1 GTVGAAVVIFM
12 SNRTQGAEQALLRAS
27 GATER
32 TVFASALWQG
42 VIYVVTACLLASLVL
57 VGTAVV
63 AATALAR
70 FIPAVPVVD
79 LGAASLLVA
88 LGLVLTASATVLPEL
103 ARLRE
108 PVASQLAAT

>member
-1 GTVGAAVVIFM
+1 MLG
-12 SNRTQGAEQALLRAS
+12 
-27 GATER
+27 
-32 TVFASALWQG
+32 SALWQG
-42 VIYVVTACLLASLVL
+42 VIHVVTACLLAGLVL
-57 VGTAVV
+57 VGTAAV

-88 LGLVLTASATVLPEL
+88 IGFVLTASATVLTGL

-108 PVASQLAAT
+108 PVASQLAAA